1 MNQLSNK
8 ENVGILSNPN
18 IPHPQIGAKNPIGS
32 FQKHIDSVPQIEP
45 LYTNEP
51 MKD

>member
-18 IPHPQIGAKNPIGS
+18 IPHP
-32 FQKHIDSVPQIEP
+32 
-45 LYTNEP
+45 
-51 MKD
+51 